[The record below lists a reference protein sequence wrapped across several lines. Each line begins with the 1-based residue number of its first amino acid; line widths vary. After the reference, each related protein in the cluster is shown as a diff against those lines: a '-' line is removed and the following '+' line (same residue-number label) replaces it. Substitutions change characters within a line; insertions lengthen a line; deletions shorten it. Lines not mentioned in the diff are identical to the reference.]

1 LTFRSTRPLLL
12 TISIIPILAL
22 TACDSAAPATPTA
35 GSAAIATAVAT
46 PSAIQATIPA
56 TITPVATATFG
67 AVATS
72 IVGAVAAAT
81 ATIEAATSTVA
92 GPATSGGVVTAIP
105 TSSGPAQDTAVVAA
119 PTVPT
124 EMPAPTSVS
133 ATATGADVTAL
144 TALGQLKPKALAWQ
158 PDARLVM
165 MANVRPGQAD
175 KLLGVALGDPN
186 VNEPTPGGLGR
197 NWALIVFSP
206 SSKGAI
212 VLTMDGTQTDLVKE
226 GALTDNMLQSFGSP
240 GMQALDLSKLD
251 VTKLTDSD
259 KLPSKAGATGQLPSA
274 GIALLA
280 PDGLGLGPLPTPKA
294 GGSSPQIA
302 YELFSAD
309 PSQQN
314 FLFFDAVTGAVVMD
328 STAP

>member
-1 LTFRSTRPLLL
+1 LTFRYTRPLLL
-12 TISIIPILAL
+12 AISVILMLAL
-22 TACDSAAPATPTA
+22 AACDSGAPATPTA
-35 GSAAIATAVAT
+35 APLATATLVPTPSAAVQATIQAAATSTPAAVATATVEAVAT
-46 PSAIQATIPA
+46 PTTAAPA
-56 TITPVATATFG
+56 TALASP
-67 AVATS
+67 
-72 IVGAVAAAT
+72 
-81 ATIEAATSTVA
+81 
-92 GPATSGGVVTAIP
+92 GGVVTAVP
-105 TSSGPAQDTAVVAA
+105 TSAGSVQDTAVVAA
-119 PTVPT
+119 PTAPT
-124 EMPAPTSVS
+124 ELPAPTGVS

-144 TALGQLKPKALAWQ
+144 AALAQLKPKALAWQ

-197 NWALIVFSP
+197 DWALIVFSP
-206 SSKGAI
+206 STKGAI
-212 VLTMDGTQTDLVKE
+212 VLTMDGTQTDLVQE
-226 GALTDNMLQSFGSP
+226 GALTDNMVQSFGSP
-240 GMQALDLSKLD
+240 GMEALDLSKLD
-251 VTKLTDSD
+251 LTKLTDSG
-259 KLPSKAGATGQLPSA
+259 KLPAKAGATGKLPSA

-314 FLFFDAVTGAVVMD
+314 FLFFDAVTGAVVLD

>member
-1 LTFRSTRPLLL
+1 MTFRYTRPLLL
-12 TISIIPILAL
+12 AILIISMLAL
-22 TACDSAAPATPTA
+22 TACDSGSCRDAYCSAFANGHCSCHVEPRTCHDTEAATIPAV
-35 GSAAIATAVAT
+35 ATVTVEAVAT
-46 PSAIQATIPA
+46 PTI
-56 TITPVATATFG
+56 
-67 AVATS
+67 AV
-72 IVGAVAAAT
+72 
-81 ATIEAATSTVA
+81 
-92 GPATSGGVVTAIP
+92 PATSGGVVTAVP
-105 TSSGPAQDTAVVAA
+105 TSAGPVQDTAVVAA
-119 PTVPT
+119 PTAPT
-124 EMPAPTSVS
+124 ELPAPTAVS

-144 TALGQLKPKALAWQ
+144 TALAQLKPKALAWQ

-197 NWALIVFSP
+197 DWALIVFSP
-206 SSKGAI
+206 STKGAI
-212 VLTMDGTQTDLVKE
+212 ALTMDGTQTDLVQE
-226 GALTDNMLQSFGSP
+226 GALTANMVQGFGSP
-240 GMQALDLSKLD
+240 GMEALDLSKLD
-251 VTKLTDSD
+251 LTKLTDSD
-259 KLPSKAGATGQLPSA
+259 KLPAKAGATGQSPSA

-302 YELFSAD
+302 YELYSAD